1 MFPLSNWTE
10 LDVWQYIALEE
21 IPLPSIYFAHEREV
35 FERDGML
42 YAANPFVTLL
52 PSERVRVGDRAVPH
66 DRRHDVHRRRA
77 VRARSTLDEVIAEVA
92 AARVTERGATR
103 ADDRFTEAAMEDR
116 KREGYF

>member
-10 LDVWQYIALEE
+10 LDVWQYIRLEE

-52 PSERVRVGDRAVPH
+52 PNETRPHRDRPIPH
-66 DRRHDVHRRRA
+66 DRRHDLHRRRA
-77 VRARSTLDEVIAEVA
+77 VRRARRST
-92 AARVTERGATR
+92 R
-103 ADDRFTEAAMEDR
+103 
-116 KREGYF
+116 

>member
-1 MFPLSNWTE
+1 
-10 LDVWQYIALEE
+10 
-21 IPLPSIYFAHEREV
+21 V

-52 PSERVRVGDRAVPH
+52 PSETIRREIVRFRTIGDMTCTGAVKSN
-66 DRRHDVHRRRA
+66 
-77 VRARSTLDEVIAEVA
+77 ARTLDDVIAEVA